1 MNTHPADEQIVEY
14 LDGTLGLAIE
24 RDVNAHLGDCADCRL
39 RLADLAEF
47 DTFMQSHQPADEV
60 ATAAM
65 FAISERVLRAARP
78 GRRWSAL
85 ATMLAAALLLV
96 TGALWAFSASDA
108 EDLGTRITRYVP
120 DGALR
125 SMPPERFHLDVHLGE
140 PAFVAVFAR
149 FADGKVVQ
157 LLPAGPADPSPRGP
171 SPRGAVRLPEN
182 ELLDWEYPA
191 DHMPVAVLVVACAVV
206 PDGPALADLGTGWS
220 KVAAD
225 QLPPAATVEGRRAE
239 LVPFPAPR

>member
-1 MNTHPADEQIVEY
+1 MNTHPDDEQIVEY
-14 LDGTLGLAIE
+14 LDGTLAPTAE
-24 RDVNAHLGDCADCRL
+24 RDVDAHLGGGADCRL
-39 RLADLAEF
+39 RLADLAQF
-47 DTFMQSHQPADEV
+47 DTFVQSHQPADEV

-65 FAISERVLRAARP
+65 FAVSERVLRAARP
-78 GRRWSAL
+78 GRRWGAL

-96 TGALWAFSASDA
+96 TGALWAIAASDA

-125 SMPPERFHLDVHLGE
+125 SMPPERFHLDVQLVQ
-140 PAFVAVFAR
+140 PSFVAVFAR
-149 FADGKVVQ
+149 FAYGKVVQ
-157 LLPAGPADPSPRGP
+157 LLPAGPATA

-206 PDGPALADLGTGWS
+206 PDGAALTDLGTAWS